1 MNAAAHF
8 GPTLLDK
15 ALAARQIL
23 AGAFWINTFIYGF
36 SELPYGGGK
45 QSGLGRAPGRNSLLD
60 NTEQGTPHIHT
71 GRRTS
76 WWLSPKS

>member
-8 GPTLLDK
+8 DRTLLDK
-15 ALAARQIL
+15 ALAARQNL

-36 SELPYGGGK
+36 SELPYGGCE

-60 NTEQGTPHIHT
+60 YTEQKTLHIQT
-71 GRRTS
+71 GPRTS